1 MSKNKKVF
9 NQQLQ
14 MQQPSPKFVPAGV
27 SNQVLGPHPQGS
39 QIIVEQT
46 QISGPIPS
54 PEIIAGYEKTLPGSA
69 DRIIKM
75 AEKEQEHR
83 HRMERTNS
91 KMTVGIIVLGQ
102 IFGVMI
108 GLSGILGGLYLVLHD
123 KALSGFSAFFV
134 SLGSLVAVFL
144 YDSRNKRRKSDQQQP
159 K

>member
-1 MSKNKKVF
+1 
-9 NQQLQ
+9 
-14 MQQPSPKFVPAGV
+14 
-27 SNQVLGPHPQGS
+27 
-39 QIIVEQT
+39 
-46 QISGPIPS
+46 
-54 PEIIAGYEKTLPGSA
+54 
-69 DRIIKM
+69 
-75 AEKEQEHR
+75 
-83 HRMERTNS
+83 MERTNS